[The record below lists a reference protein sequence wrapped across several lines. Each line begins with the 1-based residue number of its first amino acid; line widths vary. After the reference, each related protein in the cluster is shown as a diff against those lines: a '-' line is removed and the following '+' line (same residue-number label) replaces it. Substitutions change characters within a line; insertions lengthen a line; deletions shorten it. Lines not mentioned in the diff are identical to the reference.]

1 MLHMLQYVINYVRM
15 VYVICELNK
24 FSSAVVC
31 RSFGL
36 LSDDELNYVLPLFI
50 AEVVKKDGSVF
61 PPATL

>member
-1 MLHMLQYVINYVRM
+1 M
-15 VYVICELNK
+15 VHVICELNK

-50 AEVVKKDGSVF
+50 AEVVKKDGSAF